1 MALLQDFYP
10 MPLGEEIPR
19 AGTVHDLAHASVWRK
34 WNLRSLSIADIDR
47 GYVLAPTPYA
57 REIVDY
63 VIRNKDKIQQLKDR
77 WLYFLRSDNPS
88 LLWPPPVNI
97 EEELIEDIQLPRL
110 YGKLTIE
117 AASTLEL
124 DSLGARANIIQ
135 ADDETLPLIN
145 PERGQ
150 LTTNTNTILT
160 KYPVQFYG
168 VGGLI
173 DNTIPFS
180 HRYGLP
186 KNESIFVTAFGEN
199 SDERLAEPIFYF
211 ETQQVASDHG
221 VSIYWSNT
229 PKYFRQQR
237 RVIPTPETIS
247 NDLPS
252 RNTAVNTW
260 FRLLDETMTSSTED
274 HVLVLT
280 VLTQWEGHPLSEID
294 IGIPFRM
301 CPILRIRVGD
311 VIDYKIYLGDLG
323 WRRSLSVPRV
333 LSGDNLGMMRW
344 PMVLPAST
352 EDQTFRVDVWFP
364 EISDDD
370 RALFPRI
377 MSNIRGV
384 AYNFRSPQS
393 LIKQSLLWN
402 DLTIWPQ
409 GPTVANI
416 IGTPVRVPKGS
427 TFKDNN
433 NNDLLIDIPSGWTIS
448 SGFDHLR
455 TSDPVWI
462 GIDILLRSGI
472 PLSDIDWESAA
483 KTSRLVDE
491 PVGVVVDDAINSFN
505 ELRIKPVFVNGL
517 WRFSSDVTKTIKLSQ
532 MQTIPKISITR
543 PEPPPRTI
551 GVPYKPMK
559 FIEVTRESNQ
569 SGYQTIHVVDTLNKS
584 EAIKEGRRYL
594 WPETSYTIQV
604 ILTNS
609 IDIIV
614 NDYIDI
620 PETNRIWKVE
630 SIRRTSTAQSI
641 IALWNDPDRER
652 YIETGVEPTV
662 GDFIDDW
669 GFLDLHGF
677 VDA

>member
-1 MALLQDFYP
+1 MTLLQDFYP

-19 AGTVHDLAHASVWRK
+19 AESYHGLAHALVWKK
-34 WNLRSLSIADIDR
+34 WNLRALSIEDINR
-47 GYVLAPTPYA
+47 GYVLSPTPYA

-63 VIRNKDKIQQLKDR
+63 IVRNKDKIRQLKDR

-88 LLWPPPVNI
+88 LLWPPPVEL
-97 EEELIEDIQLPRL
+97 EEDLSESIPLPRL

-211 ETQQVASDHG
+211 ETRQQASVHG
-221 VSIYWSNT
+221 VSIYWSNA
-229 PKYFRQQR
+229 PIYFRQQQR
-237 RVIPTPETIS
+237 LIPTPETIS
-247 NDLPS
+247 RDLPS
-252 RNTAVNTW
+252 RNTAVNKW

-323 WRRSLSVPRV
+323 WRRSLSVPDV
-333 LSGDNLGMMRW
+333 LSRNNLGMMRW

-377 MSNIRGV
+377 MSTIRGV

-433 NNDLLIDIPSGWTIS
+433 WLIDIPEEWSFST
-448 SGFDHLR
+448 GFDYLR

-462 GIDILLRSGI
+462 SIDILLRSGV

-483 KTSRLVDE
+483 QTSRLVDE

-517 WRFSSDVTKTIKLSQ
+517 WRFSSEAIKTIELSQ
-532 MQTIPKISITR
+532 MQTLPKISITR
-543 PEPPPRTI
+543 PEPPPRSV

-569 SGYQTIHVVDTLNKS
+569 PGYQTIHVVDTSK
-584 EAIKEGRRYL
+584 EEDAIKEGRRYL
-594 WPETSYTIQV
+594 WPETTTTLQVNLSADVVVLVNDFIIVPQSTRQWEVESVKRSSSSTIQ
-604 ILTNS
+604 
-609 IDIIV
+609 
-614 NDYIDI
+614 
-620 PETNRIWKVE
+620 E
-630 SIRRTSTAQSI
+630 I
-641 IALWNDPDRER
+641 IASWTDPRRER
-652 YIETGVEPTV
+652 YIETGSEDPIE
-662 GDFIDDW
+662 DQYIDEWDY
-669 GFLDLHGF
+669 LDEHGF
-677 VDA
+677 VFD